1 MDIIRTRAV
10 SAAEKMCRAWNEM
23 VKLNRKIHE
32 DLYNAETRKTS
43 TIIEGQDN
51 FEIKD
56 YVNNKIYFDDKEML
70 YILDSNLP
78 QRYDSIIWLDN
89 ENLAYS
95 IRNVGIYRYNINTK
109 ETNTIIE
116 GTEEFN
122 LIKYENGRIYYDNTN
137 IIYLLN

>member
-1 MDIIRTRAV
+1 
-10 SAAEKMCRAWNEM
+10 
-23 VKLNRKIHE
+23 
-32 DLYNAETRKTS
+32 
-43 TIIEGQDN
+43 
-51 FEIKD
+51 
-56 YVNNKIYFDDKEML
+56 ML
-70 YILDSNLP
+70 YLLDSNLP

-95 IRNVGIYRYNINTK
+95 IKNVGIYRYNINTK

-116 GTEEFN
+116 GTEEYN

>member
-1 MDIIRTRAV
+1 
-10 SAAEKMCRAWNEM
+10 
-23 VKLNRKIHE
+23 
-32 DLYNAETRKTS
+32 
-43 TIIEGQDN
+43 
-51 FEIKD
+51 
-56 YVNNKIYFDDKEML
+56 ML

-78 QRYDSIIWLDN
+78 QRYDSLIWLDS

-116 GTEEFN
+116 GTEEYN